1 MNSNQVLHVGMVNSY
16 NMIMGKATVDQIV
29 TSGLSVF
36 AHVPDEEIE
45 LEDLELMLS
54 YFKTHEMYE
63 YCVDI
68 LKYMQENFNP
78 DGSYVH
84 ESCECELPT
93 ITKYEPKIKCGS
105 CNKRIRK

>member
-1 MNSNQVLHVGMVNSY
+1 MNSTQILHIGMLNSY
-16 NMIMGKATVDQIV
+16 NMITGKATVEQIIL
-29 TSGLSVF
+29 SGLYVF

-45 LEDLELMLS
+45 LEDLELMLT

-68 LKYMQENFNP
+68 VKYMHENFNP
-78 DGSYVH
+78 DGTYV
-84 ESCECELPT
+84 EDSCECEYPN
-93 ITKYEPKIKCGS
+93 ITEYTTKIKCGE